1 MWGKKPADDGDK
13 GLDDLAR
20 AVVIEEHSSLRAE
33 ILASY
38 GYAQSIVK
46 WTLATFAAVIAAGL
60 IAINNSTGAADNP
73 ILVDIVL
80 VIFAFGLPGVIWLNA
95 STWLGELYR
104 AERAGSY
111 LRALEA
117 DLAKTPGLNA
127 RLGFQPARW
136 ETFIWSNRTSKTL
149 WGKQVVTYLGTAG
162 TFFGTAV
169 GSFLILWIVIQQ
181 LLGAGKLTPPEWAW
195 LWLGGSAVVHIACIV
210 ICGFVYRRLV
220 RLGEQ
225 VAPVLPTYTSP

>member
-1 MWGKKPADDGDK
+1 MFGKKKDDESP

-20 AVVIEEHSSLRAE
+20 AVLIEEHSSLRAE

-60 IAINNSTGAADNP
+60 VAINNSTGSASNT
-73 ILVDIVL
+73 ILVNVVL
-80 VIFAFGLPGVIWLNA
+80 VIFAFGLPGIIWLNA

-111 LRALEA
+111 LRAMEA
-117 DLAKTPGLNA
+117 NLAGVEGLTA
-127 RLGFQPARW
+127 RLGFQAARW
-136 ETFIWSNRTSKTL
+136 ETFIWSNRKARGL
-149 WGKQVVTYLGTAG
+149 WGKQLMTYVGTAG

-169 GSFLILWIVIQQ
+169 GSFVILCIVISDLLGRGLIAAPGASWLWIVGSVLIN
-181 LLGAGKLTPPEWAW
+181 LL
-195 LWLGGSAVVHIACIV
+195 CI
-210 ICGFVYRRLV
+210 GFCFAIYRRLMA
-220 RLGEQ
+220 LGDMI
-225 VAPVLPTYTSP
+225 APVEDAY